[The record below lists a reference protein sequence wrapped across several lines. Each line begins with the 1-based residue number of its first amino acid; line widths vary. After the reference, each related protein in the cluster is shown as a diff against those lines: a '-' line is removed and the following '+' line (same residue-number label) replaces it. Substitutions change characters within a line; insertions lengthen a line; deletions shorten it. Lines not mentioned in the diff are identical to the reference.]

1 MTSSH
6 SRISPMAASYPAS
19 SIRKMFNLALDFP
32 EAVKLTVGEPDF
44 TTPEHI
50 KAAGIRAIE
59 NDNTRYVANAGIP
72 ELRQAIARKYSN
84 RWNRS
89 IAPENVMVS
98 FGAMEALTFAL
109 DVTVTPGD
117 EVIIPDPSFP
127 NYMGQVHRL
136 GGVAVSVPVTE
147 DNDFKL
153 RAEDV
158 RAAIT
163 DKTAAVII
171 NSPSNPLGS
180 VMDRADLEQIAA
192 LADEHGFTVISDEV
206 YDEMVFD
213 DAVFTSI
220 AEVKP
225 STAEVG
231 AGFDRFLS
239 IGSFSKTYAM
249 TGWRCGFVI
258 GSQDFIAPMALL
270 QEGLTSSLPGF
281 VQEAAV
287 AAIEGPQTAVDEMVA
302 SYARRRELM
311 VERINAIEGLSLLRP
326 AATFYAWV
334 NVSEWGLDSWE
345 LATQLLE
352 KHNLATVPGS
362 AFGPA
367 GEGYLRL
374 TFAVSDETINTA
386 CDRLEAFA
394 AGR

>member
-1 MTSSH
+1 MTGTP
-6 SRISPMAASYPAS
+6 SRISPMAATYPAS

-32 EAVKLTVGEPDF
+32 DAVKLTVGEPDF

-50 KAAGIRAIE
+50 KAAGIRGIE
-59 NDNTRYVANAGIP
+59 HDNTRYVANAGIP
-72 ELRQAIARKYSN
+72 ELRQALARKYSG
-84 RWNRS
+84 RWGRGLG
-89 IAPENVMVS
+89 PENVMVS

-109 DVTVTPGD
+109 DITVSPGQ

-127 NYMGQVHRL
+127 NYLGQVHRL
-136 GGVAVSVPVTE
+136 GGVAVSVPVRE

-163 DKTAAVII
+163 ERTAAVII

-180 VMDRADLEQIAA
+180 VMDRAEIERLSD
-192 LADEHGFTVISDEV
+192 LADEHGFTIISDEV

-213 DAVFTSI
+213 DAEFTSI
-220 AEVKP
+220 AEVR
-225 STAEVG
+225 AD
-231 AGFDRFLS
+231 FDRFLAV
-239 IGSFSKTYAM
+239 GSFSKTYAM

-258 GSQDFIAPMALL
+258 GSQDYIAPMSLL

-281 VQEAAV
+281 VQDAAV
-287 AAIEGPQTAVDEMVA
+287 AAIEGPQSVVETMVD
-302 SYARRRELM
+302 SYAQRRELM
-311 VERINAIEGLSLLRP
+311 VERINAIEGLHLIRP
-326 AATFYAWV
+326 EATFYAFV
-334 NVSEWGLDSWE
+334 NVKDWGLNSWE

-352 KHNLATVPGS
+352 KHNLATIPGS

-367 GEGYLRL
+367 GEDFLRL
-374 TFAVSDETINTA
+374 TFAVSPETINEA

>member
-1 MTSSH
+1 MPQEH
-6 SRISPMAASYPAS
+6 RISPMAASYPAS
-19 SIRKMFNLALDFP
+19 SIRKMFNLALDHP
-32 EAVKLTVGEPDF
+32 DALKLTVGEPDF
-44 TTPEHI
+44 NTPEHI

-72 ELRQAIARKYSN
+72 ELRRALARKYST
-84 RWNRS
+84 RWSRTVE
-89 IAPENVMVS
+89 PENVMVS

-109 DVTVTPGD
+109 DVTVSPGQ

-136 GGVAVSVPVTE
+136 GGVAVSVPVRE
-147 DNDFKL
+147 SEGFKL

-158 RAAIT
+158 RAAIS

-180 VMDRADLEQIAA
+180 VMDRSDTEQIAD

-213 DAVFTSI
+213 DAKFTSI
-220 AEVKP
+220 AEVRP
-225 STAEVG
+225 
-231 AGFDRFLS
+231 GFDRFLA

-249 TGWRCGFVI
+249 TGWRCGFVV
-258 GSQDFIAPMALL
+258 GATDYIAPMALL

-287 AAIEGPQTAVDEMVA
+287 AALEGPQTDVERMVA
-302 SYARRRELM
+302 SYARRRDLM
-311 VERINAIEGLSLLRP
+311 SRRINGIDGLSMIRP
-326 AATFYAWV
+326 EATFYAF
-334 NVSEWGLDSWE
+334 VSVRDWGLGSWE
-345 LATQLLE
+345 LATRLLE
-352 KHNLATVPGS
+352 DHKLATIPGS

-374 TFAVSDETINTA
+374 TFSVSDDDINTA

>member
-6 SRISPMAASYPAS
+6 NRISPMAASYPAS

-32 EAVKLTVGEPDF
+32 DAVKLTVGEPDF

-72 ELRQAIARKYSN
+72 ELRQAIARKYST

-89 IAPENVMVS
+89 ITPENVMVS

-109 DVTVTPGD
+109 DVTVSPGD

-136 GGVAVSVPVTE
+136 GGVAVSVPITE

-158 RAAIT
+158 RSVIT

-180 VMDRADLEQIAA
+180 VMDRTDLEQIAA

-231 AGFDRFLS
+231 AEFDRFLA

-287 AAIEGPQTAVDEMVA
+287 AAIEGPQGAVEEMVA

-352 KHNLATVPGS
+352 QHNLATIPGS

-394 AGR
+394 ANR